1 MGSLLARRDFMS
13 QYHVL
18 TKWFAEYFMGEVLSQ
33 WIAAIPPNTLA
44 VVPLV
49 AFLESCVVV
58 GLFVSGIFLLTI
70 VTLIYAQGDV
80 GLPVL
85 VSLAF
90 VGAFIGDQL
99 GFYIGR
105 GGAPFLWQSRWVRKQ
120 LLKRKLAY
128 RKYRRLLLTATPI
141 AICIGRLS
149 PPIRSISPVVAGLI
163 GLRPFTFL
171 MCDIFAC
178 AVWAA
183 GLAIL
188 AYGANQI

>member
-1 MGSLLARRDFMS
+1 MS
-13 QYHVL
+13 EL
-18 TKWFAEYFMGEVLSQ
+18 FSD

-44 VVPLV
+44 IIPLV
-49 AFLESCVVV
+49 AFLESCVVI

-70 VTLIYAQGDV
+70 VSLIYAQGEV

-85 VSLAF
+85 VFLAF
-90 VGAFIGDQL
+90 VGAFVGDQV

-105 GGAPFLWQSRWVRKQ
+105 GGAPFLWRSRWVRKQ
-120 LLKRKLAY
+120 LVKRKLAY

-141 AICIGRLS
+141 AICVGRLS
-149 PPIRSISPVVAGLI
+149 PPIRSVSPVIAGLI
-163 GLRPFTFL
+163 GLRPITFL

-178 AVWAA
+178 CVWSI
-183 GLAIL
+183 GLAVL